1 MALEDTELT
10 IGGVSFKGVYIA
22 ILLSLATTLG
32 GGVWTAS
39 SLYSRLEA
47 LEALDIPELGPIEE
61 SLLTTEQNL
70 QTQIEL
76 IQQELVDND
85 VNQLQGKLAALGV
98 NLKTIADQQG
108 KLLLISDKVTKLEND
123 IQSMRGVVAAAEVA
137 TNAIKDEKVGRE
149 RVEDRLNKIDTEID
163 DIWSGMDYLSNPL
176 NQEEL

>member
-1 MALEDTELT
+1 MGLEDTELT

-47 LEALDIPELGPIEE
+47 LEALDIPELGPLEE

-123 IQSMRGVVAAAEVA
+123 IQNMRGVVAAAEVA
-137 TNAIKDEKVGRE
+137 TNAIKDEKAGRE
-149 RVEDRLNKIDTEID
+149 RVEDRLKKIDTEID
-163 DIWSGMDYLSNPL
+163 DLWSGMDYLSNPL
-176 NQEEL
+176 N

>member
-1 MALEDTELT
+1 MSLEDTELT

-47 LEALDIPELGPIEE
+47 LEALQIPELAPLEE
-61 SLLTTEQNL
+61 QLLKVGQDLETK
-70 QTQIEL
+70 IEL
-76 IQQELVDND
+76 IEQELRAND
-85 VNQLQGKLAALGV
+85 VSQLQGKLATLGV
-98 NLKTIADQQG
+98 NLQTIADQQG

-123 IQSMRGVVAAAEVA
+123 IQAMRGVVAAAEVA
-137 TNAIKDEKVGRE
+137 TNSLKDSQVDRN
-149 RVEDRLNKIDTEID
+149 RVEDKLKKIDTEID

-176 NQEEL
+176 N